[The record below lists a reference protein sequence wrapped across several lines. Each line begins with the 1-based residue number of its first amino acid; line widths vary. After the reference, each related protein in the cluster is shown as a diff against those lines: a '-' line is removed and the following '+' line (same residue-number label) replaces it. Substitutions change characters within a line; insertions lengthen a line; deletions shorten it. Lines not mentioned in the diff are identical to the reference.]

1 MRHLI
6 PITLG
11 ITLLFLTGCPKQL
24 DIDIP
29 LLPGFKTSD
38 EQRIQT
44 LLDNVAKAV
53 EGRKTSRVMQY
64 ISKNYQ
70 DADGRDYA
78 GIQVYLNRLFRDY
91 REVRIRRSRPSVQVD
106 GDRAMAIETFGTEAV
121 PFNAGDNP
129 PINIQGQMN
138 VMLEKAGTDWRI
150 VEWGQLQ

>member
-1 MRHLI
+1 MKHLI
-6 PITLG
+6 PIILG
-11 ITLLFLTGCPKQL
+11 VTLLAFAGCPKQL

-64 ISKNYQ
+64 ISGGYQ

-78 GIQVYLNRLFRDY
+78 GIQDYLNRFFRDY
-91 REVRIRRSRPSVQVD
+91 REIRIRRSQPSVQVD
-106 GDRAMAIETFGTEAV
+106 GDRAMAIETFGTEAI
-121 PFNAGDNP
+121 PFNAEENP

-138 VMLEKAGTDWRI
+138 VMLEKSGTDWRI